1 VLTSAPVG
9 RAGNHSVLGITRK
22 GGKRATVPLA
32 PPTAEGIDQY
42 IVGRVDG
49 PLLATAAG
57 SRLDQGAVWRLLG
70 SITSGAHFGDVPTVG
85 SAPGKDQVVVEPD
98 GV

>member
-1 VLTSAPVG
+1 
-9 RAGNHSVLGITRK
+9 
-22 GGKRATVPLA
+22 
-32 PPTAEGIDQY
+32 
-42 IVGRVDG
+42 VDG

-70 SITSGAHFGDVPTVG
+70 SIASGAHFGDVPTVG